1 MFKSII
7 RRWREWRNPAD
18 ATTQLVTGDVLT
30 SVGHS
35 VGVGDAIGFFTS
47 TGVSK
52 GTGAV
57 VTAVTGSTIT
67 FRTMRWYERL
77 WVKVKHIWNWRE
89 HRAFNK
95 LYNEA
100 AKRQKQR
107 DIERDILNAE
117 VIGE

>member
-1 MFKSII
+1 
-7 RRWREWRNPAD
+7 
-18 ATTQLVTGDVLT
+18 VTGDVLT